1 MQHLFTSESVSAG
14 HPDKIADQ
22 ISDTILDA
30 CLAKDKYS
38 RVACE
43 VFISRGYLVIGG
55 EISTDAWV
63 NFEEV
68 ARKVVYDIGYT
79 SSQYGID
86 AKSMAVLVSIGQQSK
101 DIAKGVNAHGNVKL
115 GAGDQG
121 TMFGYAC
128 NETKELMPAPI
139 MLSHNI
145 LRYANTLAQR
155 DTELYWLRPDAKCQ
169 VTMRYENNVPKR
181 VETVVLSHQHDDEKD
196 GKKLLYS
203 YIKNILIERIIKPV
217 LAPTGYLDKKTKFH
231 INPTGRFVLGGPYA
245 DTGLTGRK
253 TAVDSYGGMCGHGGG
268 AFSGKDPSKVDR
280 SASYMARYLAK
291 NIVAAKLADKCV
303 IQFAYAIGVDTPVSV
318 YIDTYGTGKLPDS
331 TLSRIITKIVD
342 TTPAGIIETLDL
354 LRPIYRKTAVFGH
367 FGRNEKDFLWE
378 KIDLVEKLLSQ
389 V

>member
-14 HPDKIADQ
+14 HPDKMADQ
-22 ISDTILDA
+22 VSDAILDA
-30 CLAKDKYS
+30 CLVQDKYS

-55 EISTDAWV
+55 EISTKAWV
-63 NFEEV
+63 NFEEI

-79 SSQYGID
+79 STEYGID
-86 AKSMAVLVSIGQQSK
+86 AKSMAVLVSIGQQSQ
-101 DIAKGVNAHGNVKL
+101 DIAKGVDAHGKIKL

-128 NETKELMPAPI
+128 NETKELMPAPL

-145 LRYANTLAQR
+145 LQYAYKQAQI
-155 DTELYWLRPDAKCQ
+155 DKELYWLRPDAKCQ
-169 VTMRYENNVPKR
+169 VTIYYEDNVPKYA
-181 VETVVLSHQHDDEKD
+181 ETVVLSHQHNDEKN
-196 GKKLLYS
+196 GKKLLHS
-203 YIKNILIERIIKPV
+203 YIRKTLIEKIIKPV
-217 LAPTGYLDKKTKFH
+217 LGPTGYLDKKTKFY
-231 INPTGRFVLGGPYA
+231 INPTGRFVIGGPYA

-253 TAVDSYGGMCGHGGG
+253 TAVDSYGGICGHGGG

-303 IQFAYAIGVDTPVSV
+303 IQFAYSIGVDVPVSIYV
-318 YIDTYGTGKLPDS
+318 NTYGTSVLPDS
-331 TLSRIITKIVD
+331 TLAHIITKVVD
-342 TTPAGIIETLDL
+342 TTPAGIIEKLDL
-354 LRPIYRKTAVFGH
+354 LRPIYKKTAVFGH
-367 FGRNEKDFLWE
+367 FGRNDKDFLWE
-378 KIDLVEKLLSQ
+378 KTNLVQTLLSK

>member
-101 DIAKGVNAHGNVKL
+101 DIAKGVDAHGNVKL

-145 LRYANTLAQR
+145 LRYASTLAQK

-169 VTMRYENNVPKR
+169 VTMRYENNVPKH

-203 YIKNILIERIIKPV
+203 YIKNTLIERIIKPV

-291 NIVAAKLADKCV
+291 NIIAAKLADKCV

-331 TLSRIITKIVD
+331 TLSRIINKIVD